1 MPSLYS
7 QPLTRCLCIVCG
19 RLLAALRLH
28 VTLPLEHHRPGIE
41 PPTAHQSSEAFST
54 VREQRRDL
62 DEIWWGRLHL
72 ARISH
77 IVTGIDS
84 ANYDAS
90 GYYGLCVN

>member
-1 MPSLYS
+1 M
-7 QPLTRCLCIVCG
+7 RG

-28 VTLPLEHHRPGIE
+28 VAFPLEKHRPGIE
-41 PPTAHQSSEAFST
+41 PPTVNQSSEALPA
-54 VREQRRDL
+54 VREQRRNL